1 MPLLTAALAKKNS
14 DVRNVTKFFSSFFMR
29 FSFGDGQE
37 PSRMHLMLH
46 LTMTFP
52 MWKNRYDCKKNVR
65 KMERIS
71 FFIDAEYF
79 AACIFCVHIS
89 GLYSLTISIE
99 NRTLT
104 KRRQNDRNK
113 NHIELKVKTER
124 NIFSNQKKKHAHT
137 HRERR
142 TRKIK
147 NFKVLEKSE

>member
-1 MPLLTAALAKKNS
+1 
-14 DVRNVTKFFSSFFMR
+14 
-29 FSFGDGQE
+29 
-37 PSRMHLMLH
+37 MLH

-124 NIFSNQKKKHAHT
+124 NIFSNQKKKTRTHT
-137 HRERR
+137 HRE
-142 TRKIK
+142 K
-147 NFKVLEKSE
+147 NKKNKEF